1 MGFSGTYLMTRPQQT
16 GGVGMTFP
24 PPAMTRPTTPMQ
36 RTGGDAPKYCNGWI
50 ADSLHLAARILAVQ
64 GAHAARSAAYC
75 RAADAI
81 MALDS
86 DLVDA
91 DGHATLVAMPCI
103 GHSLAGPVVE
113 LLATGRWG
121 FLERLRGASD
131 PEALFC
137 AVSGIGPSLAYKLQ
151 EILHLESLEAL
162 EAAARDGRLQRMAGF
177 GPRRAAMILAAL
189 AAMPRPMRPPNPNPA
204 DEPQIALLLDV
215 DAEYREQAADG
226 ELFTIPP
233 RHFDHAVAASLPV
246 LHTMRGPWHFTALW
260 SNRPRAYRHGHCDDR
275 VAVYFHCAGR
285 PEGRRTIAGAAR
297 RMVRGR
303 EAECEALDP
312 STPASW
318 PLRPSHLVVNTA
330 DQQASANRQSA
341 FRI

>member
-1 MGFSGTYLMTRPQQT
+1 
-16 GGVGMTFP
+16 MTFP

-36 RTGGDAPKYCNGWI
+36 RTSGYAPTYCNGRI
-50 ADSLHLAARILAVQ
+50 ADSLRLAARMLAVQ
-64 GAHAARSAAYC
+64 GAHAARGAAYC

-86 DLVDA
+86 DLMDATDA

-137 AVSGIGPSLAYKLQ
+137 AVTGIGPSLAHKLQ
-151 EILHLESLEAL
+151 ETLHLESLEAL

-189 AAMPRPMRPPNPNPA
+189 AAMPTSMRPPNPNPA
-204 DEPQIALLLDV
+204 DEPEITLLLDV

-233 RHFDHAVAASLPV
+233 RHFDRDVATWLPV
-246 LHTMRGPWHFTALW
+246 LHTKRGPWHLTALW
-260 SNRPRAYRHGHCDDR
+260 SNTPRAYRHGHCDDR
-275 VAVYFHCAGR
+275 VAVYFHCVDR
-285 PEGRRTIAGAAR
+285 PEGRRTIVGAAR
-297 RMVRGR
+297 RVVRGR
-303 EAECEALDP
+303 EAECESLDP

-318 PLRPSHLVVNTA
+318 PLRPSHLVVNTT
-330 DQQASANRQSA
+330 DQQATANRHSA